1 MTSYI
6 ILAFYILY
14 KDWKCLG
21 TGLLAII
28 LYLCLVLPTIVKPL
42 LDDGLYIIKGTV
54 VKLGTN
60 YFIISNSKHNV
71 LVYSNNSVS
80 ASSIVQ
86 GSLVEVKG
94 NLNKNL
100 SDIKFD
106 KSFVLSNSI
115 KYVVNNPIV
124 NKVTYQTNSL
134 SKIINAYGSN
144 KIYFA
149 RYWSTMVFGINDSQ
163 IANVKAR
170 LINVLHLIVISGLH
184 FDLLF
189 YFIVFLAKKIFKKQT
204 KTLYFV
210 FMILFCYITLLN
222 SFVLAIRSLIMLIIK
237 HQKRIGNYKFKYYDG
252 WAASLI
258 VTFSINC
265 DLIFSL
271 SFILSFSCSFILLAL
286 NRLLKIR
293 WAFLKSLLIFTL
305 IYIFNLPIIAKINN
319 EINPLSLIFGI
330 ILAPIFEIYY
340 LMSIMF
346 FWSVDFMNFA
356 YFLLD
361 KLLDVLIDFSYPL
374 TIKISSSWLIVS
386 LNIFAWFIVLSVINI
401 Y

>member
-42 LDDGLYIIKGTV
+42 LDNGLYIIRGTV
-54 VKLGTN
+54 VKLGAN

-149 RYWSTMVFGINDSQ
+149 
-163 IANVKAR
+163 
-170 LINVLHLIVISGLH
+170 
-184 FDLLF
+184 
-189 YFIVFLAKKIFKKQT
+189 
-204 KTLYFV
+204 
-210 FMILFCYITLLN
+210 
-222 SFVLAIRSLIMLIIK
+222 
-237 HQKRIGNYKFKYYDG
+237 
-252 WAASLI
+252 
-258 VTFSINC
+258 
-265 DLIFSL
+265 
-271 SFILSFSCSFILLAL
+271 
-286 NRLLKIR
+286 
-293 WAFLKSLLIFTL
+293 
-305 IYIFNLPIIAKINN
+305 
-319 EINPLSLIFGI
+319 
-330 ILAPIFEIYY
+330 
-340 LMSIMF
+340 
-346 FWSVDFMNFA
+346 
-356 YFLLD
+356 
-361 KLLDVLIDFSYPL
+361 
-374 TIKISSSWLIVS
+374 
-386 LNIFAWFIVLSVINI
+386 
-401 Y
+401 

>member
-60 YFIISNSKHNV
+60 YFIISNPKHNV

-149 RYWSTMVFGINDSQ
+149 LDTEAQWF
-163 IANVKAR
+163 
-170 LINVLHLIVISGLH
+170 LVL
-184 FDLLF
+184 
-189 YFIVFLAKKIFKKQT
+189 
-204 KTLYFV
+204 
-210 FMILFCYITLLN
+210 MIL
-222 SFVLAIRSLIMLIIK
+222 
-237 HQKRIGNYKFKYYDG
+237 
-252 WAASLI
+252 
-258 VTFSINC
+258 
-265 DLIFSL
+265 
-271 SFILSFSCSFILLAL
+271 
-286 NRLLKIR
+286 
-293 WAFLKSLLIFTL
+293 
-305 IYIFNLPIIAKINN
+305 
-319 EINPLSLIFGI
+319 
-330 ILAPIFEIYY
+330 
-340 LMSIMF
+340 
-346 FWSVDFMNFA
+346 
-356 YFLLD
+356 
-361 KLLDVLIDFSYPL
+361 KLQM
-374 TIKISSSWLIVS
+374 
-386 LNIFAWFIVLSVINI
+386 
-401 Y
+401 